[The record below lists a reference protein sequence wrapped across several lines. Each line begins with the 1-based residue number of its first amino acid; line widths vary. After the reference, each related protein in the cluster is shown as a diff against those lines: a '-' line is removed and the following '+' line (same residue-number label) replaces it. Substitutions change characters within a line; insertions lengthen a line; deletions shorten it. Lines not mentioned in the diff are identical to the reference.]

1 MLMVNHFVIFS
12 LSTEKWQQVTKQV
25 KEIISILHHANLVF
39 GNLHSTKI
47 MVNQN
52 DREPKVKLVG
62 FSWAG
67 KEGEVTY
74 PYFMSCKFQ

>member
-1 MLMVNHFVIFS
+1 
-12 LSTEKWQQVTKQV
+12 
-25 KEIISILHHANLVF
+25 
-39 GNLHSTKI
+39 